1 MCEILVKRGIR
12 RLVLD
17 VLKPHQ
23 PSLPEF
29 ADYVGKVKEVL
40 RVDVTLV
47 EMDERTDSLKV
58 IVEGNGIDFESL
70 NAHISKIG
78 AVIHSVDQVVV
89 EDFSSRPS

>member
-1 MCEILVKRGIR
+1 VVKRGIR

-29 ADYVGKVKEVL
+29 ADYMGSLKEL
-40 RVDVTLV
+40 TRVDVTLI

-58 IVEGNGIDFESL
+58 IVEGNGINFESL
-70 NAHISKIG
+70 KEHISKMG

-89 EDFSSRPS
+89 EDFGSRST

>member
-1 MCEILVKRGIR
+1 LVKKGIR
-12 RLVLD
+12 HLVLD

-29 ADYVGKVKEVL
+29 ANYICELKDVT
-40 RVDVTLV
+40 RVDVSLI

-58 IVEGNGIDFESL
+58 MIDGNNINFVTL
-70 NAHISKIG
+70 NEHISKIG

-89 EDFSSRPS
+89 EENPTRPAAI